1 MTRLTAVDL
10 FCGVGGLTYGL
21 ESVGIP
27 VSAGVD
33 FDENC
38 EYPFESNTGATF
50 EQWDLTHLT
59 HDDCGEDG
67 CVNPEDV
74 ADLYPDDDDRIL
86 VGCAPCQPFST
97 MGNERGENHDKY
109 DLLEAFGTLIDVVD
123 PDILVTENVPKVVDS
138 DVYADFQT
146 KVENYYGQS
155 NVWTAEV
162 DCQDYGVPQTRK
174 RLLLMASSYGE
185 IELVPPTHSE
195 EDITVRKALEPVDL
209 PKIAAGEEPPD
220 GYPLHFSAGLIERN
234 IERMKQSEPGGS
246 WKDWDEELVTK
257 AHQRKSGRKYTSCY
271 GRMKWDKLGPTITT
285 EFYNY
290 GSGRFGHPD
299 YDYENPE
306 NSQNRAISFREGALL
321 QTFPMDYR
329 FIDPE
334 EGITRDDLGT
344 LIGNAVPVRLAEIIG
359 KSIQK
364 HLEQVDQGRIEADTD
379 ADGSHITR
387 LQRQERF
394 AVH

>member
-1 MTRLTAVDL
+1 VTWLSTVDL

-27 VSAGVD
+27 VCAGVD
-33 FDENC
+33 INEYC
-38 EYPFESNTGATF
+38 EYPYESNTGATF

-59 HDDCGEDG
+59 HHDCGEEECID
-67 CVNPEDV
+67 PQDV
-74 ADLYPDDDDRIL
+74 AGLYPDGVDQVL

-97 MGNERGENHDKY
+97 MSNERGESHDKY

-123 PDILVTENVPKVVDS
+123 PEILVTENVPKVVDS
-138 DVYADFQT
+138 DVYAEFRT
-146 KVENYYGQS
+146 KVEAYYGED
-155 NVWTAEV
+155 NVWSDEV

-174 RLLLMASSYGE
+174 RLLLMASKYGE
-185 IELVPPTHSE
+185 IELLSPTHPDE
-195 EDITVRKALEPVDL
+195 EFTVRKVLEPVDL
-209 PKIAAGEEPPD
+209 PKIAAGEDPPD
-220 GYPLHFSAGLIERN
+220 DDLLHFSAGLVQRN

-246 WKDWDEELVTK
+246 WKDWDDELVTK
-257 AHQRKSGRKYTSCY
+257 AHRRSSGRKYTSSY
-271 GRMKWDKLGPTITT
+271 GRMEWDELAPTITT

-321 QTFPMDYR
+321 QTFP
-329 FIDPE
+329 E
-334 EGITRDDLGT
+334 EYEFVESEDDIVRDRLGD

-359 KSIQK
+359 RSIQE
-364 HLEQVDQGRIEADTD
+364 HLVQVGKGRVDADTD
-379 ADGSHITR
+379 ANGSHISR
-387 LQRQERF
+387 LEQQAA
-394 AVH
+394 AVR

>member
-1 MTRLTAVDL
+1 MTWVSTVDL

-21 ESVGIP
+21 ESAGIP
-27 VSAGVD
+27 VSAGID
-33 FDENC
+33 IDENC
-38 EYPFESNTGATF
+38 EYPYEANTSATF

-59 HDDCGEDG
+59 HHDCGENRCIDSG
-67 CVNPEDV
+67 NI
-74 ADLYPDDDDRIL
+74 ADLYPEDADRIL

-97 MGNERGENHDKY
+97 MGNERGQTHDKY

-138 DVYADFQT
+138 DVYSEFQT
-146 KVENYYGQS
+146 KVEDYYGED
-155 NVWTAEV
+155 NVWSDKV

-185 IELVPPTHSE
+185 IELITPTYPD
-195 EDITVRKALEPVDL
+195 EDITVREALEPVDL
-209 PKIAAGEEPPD
+209 PKIAAGESPPAD
-220 GYPLHFSAGLIERN
+220 FPLHLSAGLVDRN
-234 IERMKQSEPGGS
+234 IERMKQSEPGGT
-246 WKDWDEELVTK
+246 WKDWDDELVTE
-257 AHQRKSGRKYTSCY
+257 AHRRRSGRKYTSCY
-271 GRMKWDKLGPTITT
+271 GRMEWDELAPTITT

-306 NSQNRAISFREGALL
+306 NSQNRALSFREGALI
-321 QTFPMDYR
+321 QTFPMDYE
-329 FIDPE
+329 FPDPDG
-334 EGITRDDLGT
+334 GISRDSLGD

-359 KSIQK
+359 ESIQE
-364 HLEQVDQGRIEADTD
+364 HLEQTGNGRAEADTD

-387 LQRQERF
+387 LQRQKAS
-394 AVH
+394 AVR